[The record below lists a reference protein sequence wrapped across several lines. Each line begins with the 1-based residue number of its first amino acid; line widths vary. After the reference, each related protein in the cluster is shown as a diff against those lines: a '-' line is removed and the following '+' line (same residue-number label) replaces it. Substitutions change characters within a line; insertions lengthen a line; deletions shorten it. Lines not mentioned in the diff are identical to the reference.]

1 MTTDKRSAL
10 IAKGP
15 APEVTRAKEDIM
27 RTIRKKTYNNFMYV
41 MKQVQNKGYD
51 FCEAE
56 QMTHRIFDQVESCPE
71 GLSVMRL
78 VEMIVAKEA

>member
-1 MTTDKRSAL
+1 MSVL
-10 IAKGP
+10 QP
-15 APEVTRAKEDIM
+15 APEVTRAKEDTM
-27 RTIRKKTYNNFMYV
+27 RTIREKTYNNFMYV
-41 MKQVQNKGYD
+41 MKQVQSKGYD

-78 VEMIVAKEA
+78 VEMIVEKEA

>member
-1 MTTDKRSAL
+1 
-10 IAKGP
+10 
-15 APEVTRAKEDIM
+15 M

-41 MKQVQNKGYD
+41 MNQIQNKGYD

-56 QMTHRIFDQVESCPE
+56 QMTHKIFDQVESCPE

-78 VEMIVAKEA
+78 VEMIITKEVLS

>member
-1 MTTDKRSAL
+1 MSVL
-10 IAKGP
+10 QP
-15 APEVTRAKEDIM
+15 APEVTRAKEDVM

-41 MKQVQNKGYD
+41 MNQIQKKGYD

-56 QMTHRIFDQVESCPE
+56 QMTHRIFDQVESFPE